1 MSDSLAAIDLEVVIP
16 TANRP
21 EKLGRC
27 LAALAAARAERPF
40 PVLVCDSS
48 DAQRRDAVLAVCAE
62 HDFVT
67 LRLHSGRNVAAA
79 RNACARF
86 AGAEVLVNVDD
97 DIQVDPDAIVKLAR
111 HYAACPRPAAVAGS
125 VAWDGNYSRPV
136 VMRYIGYGRSAHKG
150 EAPSFLVG
158 AFFAYPRALALAL
171 PWNERIRTSDD
182 RLMGALWRSHGV
194 HLGYEPAARATH
206 DPEHVSYDVDEQAS
220 HIYANLFDAVFA
232 NPELKR
238 ALSYE
243 LLGFLAGA
251 RAHCRSAAGTRRY
264 LAAWWRGNRALVR
277 DRRYLRRLVATEL
290 PATLFE
296 TPGR

>member
-1 MSDSLAAIDLEVVIP
+1 MSDSLPSLDLEVVIP

-27 LAALAAARAERPF
+27 LAALAAARADLRF
-40 PVLVCDSS
+40 GVLVCDAS
-48 DAQRRDAVLAVCAE
+48 DERRREAVLAICAK

-67 LRLHSGRNVAAA
+67 VRLHNGRNVAAA

-86 AGAEVLVNVDD
+86 ASGEVLVNVDD
-97 DIQVDPDAIVKLAR
+97 DIRVDPDAIVKLAR
-111 HYAACPRPAAVAGS
+111 RYAACPRPAAVAGA
-125 VAWDGNYSRPV
+125 VAWDGVYSTPV
-136 VMRYIGYGRSAHKG
+136 VMRYIGYGRAPRAG
-150 EAPSFLVG
+150 ESPSFLVG

-206 DPEHVSYDVDEQAS
+206 DHEHVSYDVDEQAS

-238 ALSYE
+238 AVSYE

-251 RAHCRSAAGTRRY
+251 RVHCRSAAGTRRY

-277 DRRYLRRLVATEL
+277 DRRYLRQLVEAEL
-290 PATLFE
+290 PATLLD
-296 TPGR
+296 G